1 MGLGP
6 FTSPL
11 PYTITAVITFSFP
24 SLTPTAFAKPLTTSP
39 IPSLLSRTPP
49 LLSLQTPP
57 SLITTTWTL
66 TSPTHPHLTPTITLT
81 LTPLFRRQY
90 RREQRVYP
98 PLPSLR
104 SARALPPIPSRRPA
118 PYPSPDALGRS
129 TCRRRLQ
136 RSHHPPLSNP
146 TMYVGGRT
154 RGLHKVVLSWI
165 LPTKLP
171 TGGEI
176 YLLSPLSHHRTP
188 L

>member
-39 IPSLLSRTPP
+39 IPSLPSRTPP

-81 LTPLFRRQY
+81 LTPLFRRQH

-118 PYPSPDALGRS
+118 PYPSPDALGRP
-129 TCRRRLQ
+129 TCSRWLQ
-136 RSHHPPLSNP
+136 RPHHPPLSNP
-146 TMYVGGRT
+146 TMYVEGGT
-154 RGLHKVVLSWI
+154 RRNLPYILS
-165 LPTKLP
+165 TKKP
-171 TGGEI
+171 TGGETVES
-176 YLLSPLSHHRTP
+176 LPHFPPHRKT

>member
-11 PYTITAVITFSFP
+11 PYTITAVITFWFP

-57 SLITTTWTL
+57 LLITTTWTL

-81 LTPLFRRQY
+81 LTLTLLFRRQY

-98 PLPSLR
+98 PLPSCR
-104 SARALPPIPSRRPA
+104 SARALPLIPSHRMVPH
-118 PYPSPDALGRS
+118 PSPDELGPSTSPPRRRS
-129 TCRRRLQ
+129 TPRLQ
-136 RSHHPPLSNP
+136 HLPRPPWFPPS
-146 TMYVGGRT
+146 MYVGGGT
-154 RGLHKVVLSWI
+154 RGL
-165 LPTKLP
+165 
-171 TGGEI
+171 
-176 YLLSPLSHHRTP
+176 R
-188 L
+188 